1 VAELSKNNEPVD
13 ATPNLAKT
21 EISDAVTETE
31 IDAALTAPVER
42 GEPILQ
48 VRNLVKHFPLTQG
61 IMFKRKVGAVKAVDG
76 ISFDLF
82 QGETLGIVGESGCG
96 KSTVARLLMTL
107 EQATAGEVFFKGQDI
122 TKLSGR
128 ALKAVRRNIQMV
140 FQDPYTSLNPRMTVG
155 DIIGEPFEIHPEVA
169 PKGDRRRKVQD
180 LLDVVGL
187 NPEYINR
194 YPHQFSG
201 GQRQRIG
208 IARGLALNPEIIICD
223 EPVSALDVSVQ
234 AQVINLMEKLQ
245 DESSTCPTS
254 SSRTTCRSCGTSP
267 TASA

>member
-1 VAELSKNNEPVD
+1 MADLAKNEPAAE
-13 ATPNLAKT
+13 ATPNV
-21 EISDAVTETE
+21 SDVDVVADPTKDEA
-31 IDAALTAPVER
+31 IAAITAPVER

-61 IMFKRKVGAVKAVDG
+61 ILFKKQIGAVKAVDG
-76 ISFDLF
+76 ISFDLY

-96 KSTVARLLMTL
+96 KSTVAKLLMTL
-107 EQATAGEVFFKGQDI
+107 ETATSGEVFYKGTDI

-169 PKGDRRRKVQD
+169 PKGDRRRRVQE

-194 YPHQFSG
+194 
-201 GQRQRIG
+201 
-208 IARGLALNPEIIICD
+208 
-223 EPVSALDVSVQ
+223 
-234 AQVINLMEKLQ
+234 
-245 DESSTCPTS
+245 
-254 SSRTTCRSCGTSP
+254 
-267 TASA
+267 